1 MLGLADS
8 TGCPDPYDLSPS
20 APAPRSGHEV
30 QEFYDEA
37 YAARQERAEQKITV
51 LWIAAP
57 QWVKRGTDFSV
68 TADINRLVSAYGPG
82 VYTVLLWPELDGED
96 VPISEYSVF
105 Y

>member
-1 MLGLADS
+1 MPSLADS

-37 YAARQERAEQKITV
+37 YATRQERAEQKITV
-51 LWIAAP
+51 LWIAAS

-68 TADINRLVSAYGPG
+68 TADINRLLSAYGPR